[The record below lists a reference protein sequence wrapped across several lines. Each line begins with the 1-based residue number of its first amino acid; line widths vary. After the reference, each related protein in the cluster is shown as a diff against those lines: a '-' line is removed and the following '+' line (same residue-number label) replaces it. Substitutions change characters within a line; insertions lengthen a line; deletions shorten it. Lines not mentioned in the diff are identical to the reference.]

1 MAQQAAVR
9 RATAR
14 QRIPHTRTPT
24 PTLTR
29 RPSSGGGGVDG
40 TTGGGTSGGVDLEVS
55 RVDTSVCDQLYNLY
69 HRTDM
74 ESDTYLSLATAT
86 VSSAENAKSLRFS
99 KMTGRSLISA
109 WCGTSSGWREV
120 AEVEIDPGA
129 AGTYSSRPRPGGG
142 QASAAPRSYEGTR

>member
-14 QRIPHTRTPT
+14 QRIPHTSTPT
-24 PTLTR
+24 PTR

-55 RVDTSVCDQLYNLY
+55 WVDASVCGQLYNLY

-74 ESDTYLSLATAT
+74 ESDTYLSLETAT
-86 VSSAENAKSLRFS
+86 VSSAEKAKSLRFS
-99 KMTGRSLISA
+99 TMTGRSLISA
-109 WCGTSSGWREV
+109 WCGTSSGGREV
-120 AEVEIDPGA
+120 AIDPGA
-129 AGTYSSRPRPGGG
+129 AGTYSSRPRQGGG
-142 QASAAPRSYEGTR
+142 LASAAPRSDDGTR